1 MTDEIGH
8 SERVCWASVPAIKL
22 VHLSADRDEA
32 SVSPPRGLAF
42 GTAPTIVDVP
52 NLSSSDGFG
61 VSRQGVRV
69 GLGRVVGVAG
79 Q

>member
-1 MTDEIGH
+1 MRHPVEG
-8 SERVCWASVPAIKL
+8 PL
-22 VHLSADRDEA
+22 VGDEA
-32 SVSPPRGLAF
+32 GHTHFVASFTHRTTDRLRPPMF
-42 GTAPTIVDVP
+42 

-61 VSRQGVRV
+61 VSRQGVWV